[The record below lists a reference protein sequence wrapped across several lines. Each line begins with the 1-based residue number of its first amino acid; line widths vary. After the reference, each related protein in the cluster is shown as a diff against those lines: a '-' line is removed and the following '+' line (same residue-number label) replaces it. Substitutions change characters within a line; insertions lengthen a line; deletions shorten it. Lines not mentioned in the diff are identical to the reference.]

1 VICVV
6 SMRRILQVHTNIT
19 ERYARQGVM
28 AASARHLRA
37 EEPRLASKLDCPFT
51 KPHAT
56 CAFPSMMHV
65 RAPDPKPGESSRSQP
80 REIHAPESSR

>member
-1 VICVV
+1 MPDRYVRKENLQWVICVV

-19 ERYARQGVM
+19 ERYARQGMM
-28 AASARHLRA
+28 AASARHLGA

-56 CAFPSMMHV
+56 SL
-65 RAPDPKPGESSRSQP
+65 Q
-80 REIHAPESSR
+80 